1 MLVKFFKFFLIL
13 LFYQNPL
20 YSKSTSLNDFNSSY
34 LTNYFSGIVARN
46 NKNNFEALKFFET
59 SKFLIKRH
67 DNYLERYVY
76 SLVLEGK
83 VQQAT
88 NEIKKNLTENNSNF
102 FEAHLILALD
112 SFKKKNYKKSKK
124 YLNKSYAFIYNES
137 ISLVIAETLKQYLYV
152 FEENKVPIKK
162 KNLGNFS
169 FINEVFQRCYVGDKN
184 TKNYFN
190 SLVNNEKDQ
199 DYSRYKFF
207 YLNYLIQN
215 NKNVEAKKIAN
226 KLDYLNSSL
235 LVSQGKKW
243 IEEKKLKE
251 FKKIFSCKNPND
263 ILGELFFLVA
273 NLYSSQGAYD
283 KSNFYLNISDYLNPK
298 FRYNKTLL
306 ADNYFL
312 EKNYSKTLKTLKS
325 FDKKD
330 NFYYWF
336 KLKKEAQ
343 IIFITK
349 NKDESLSFINSRFK
363 KIKEPSIKII
373 FDIANINKNSK
384 KFRIAI
390 NYYDQI
396 LLKINT
402 NSELYADI
410 LYRRGS
416 SFERLGDY
424 KNSDKD
430 LLESLIINP
439 NNAYVLNYLAYSWLE
454 RDYKIDSALQMLEEA
469 YALKSNDAYII
480 DSIGWAYYLVNDF
493 IKAEKF
499 LRRAVELMPDDPVVI
514 DHYGDILWRLDRKIQ
529 ARYFWE
535 SVLKLEE
542 TEEIIRKN
550 IKSKLIEGLKNS

>member
-13 LFYQNPL
+13 LFYQSPL
-20 YSKSTSLNDFNSSY
+20 YSKSKSLNDFNSSY

-46 NKNNFEALKFFET
+46 NKNNFEALKFFER

-88 NEIKKNLTENNSNF
+88 NEIKKNLTEKNSNF
-102 FEAHLILALD
+102 FEANLILALD
-112 SFKKKNYKKSKK
+112 SLKKKNYKKSKK
-124 YLNKSYAFIYNES
+124 YLNKSYASIYNEK

-152 FEENKVPIKK
+152 FEENKVPTKK

-169 FINEVFQRCYVGDKN
+169 FINEVFQSCYVGDKN

-215 NKNVEAKKIAN
+215 NRNVEAKKIAN

-235 LVSQGKKW
+235 LISQGKKW

-306 ADNYFL
+306 AENYFL
-312 EKNYSKTLKTLKS
+312 EKNYSKTLKILKS

-349 NKDESLSFINSRFK
+349 NEDESLSFINSRFK

-416 SFERLGDY
+416 SFERLSDY

-493 IKAEKF
+493 IKAESF
-499 LRRAVELMPDDPVVI
+499 LKRAVELMPDDPVVI

>member
-13 LFYQNPL
+13 LFYQSPL
-20 YSKSTSLNDFNSSY
+20 YSKSKSLNDFNSSY

-46 NKNNFEALKFFET
+46 NKNNFEALKFFER

-88 NEIKKNLTENNSNF
+88 NEIKKNLTEKNSNF
-102 FEAHLILALD
+102 FEANLILALD
-112 SFKKKNYKKSKK
+112 SLKKKNYKKSKK
-124 YLNKSYAFIYNES
+124 YLNKSYASIYNEK

-152 FEENKVPIKK
+152 FEENKVPTKK

-169 FINEVFQRCYVGDKN
+169 FINEVFQSCYVGDKN

-215 NKNVEAKKIAN
+215 NRNVEAKKIAN

-235 LVSQGKKW
+235 LISQGKKW

-306 ADNYFL
+306 AENYFL
-312 EKNYSKTLKTLKS
+312 EKNYSKTLKILKS

-416 SFERLGDY
+416 SFERLSDY

>member
-1 MLVKFFKFFLIL
+1 MLVKFFKFCLLL
-13 LFYQNPL
+13 LFYQSPL
-20 YSKSTSLNDFNSSY
+20 YSKNKTLSDFNSSY
-34 LTNYFSGIVARN
+34 LTNYFSGIVAHN
-46 NKNNFEALKFFET
+46 NKNNSEALKFFET

-67 DNYLERYVY
+67 DNYLERYAF

-88 NEIKKNLTENNSNF
+88 NEIKQNLTKYNSNF

-112 SFKKKNYKKSKK
+112 SLKKKNYKKSKE
-124 YLNKSYAFIYNES
+124 YLNKSYAFIYNEK
-137 ISLVIAETLKQYLYV
+137 IPLVIIETLKQYLYV
-152 FEENKVPIKK
+152 FEENKVPTTK

-169 FINEVFQRCYVGDKN
+169 FINEVFQRCYLGDKN

-190 SLVNNEKDQ
+190 SLINNEKDQ
-199 DYSRYKFF
+199 DYSRYIFF
-207 YLNYLIQN
+207 YLNYLIAN
-215 NKNVEAKKIAN
+215 NENDEAKKIASN
-226 KLDYLNSSL
+226 LDYLNSSL
-235 LVSQGKKW
+235 LISQGKKW
-243 IEEKKLKE
+243 IEEEKLKE
-251 FKKIFSCKNPND
+251 FKKIFSCRDPND

-283 KSNFYLNISDYLNPK
+283 KSIFYLNISDYLNPK
-298 FRYNKTLL
+298 FKYNKTLL
-306 ADNYFL
+306 AENHFL
-312 EKNYSKTLKTLKS
+312 NKDYSKTSKILKS

-349 NKDESLSFINSRFK
+349 NEDESLSFINSRFK

-384 KFRIAI
+384 KFKKAI
-390 NYYDQI
+390 NYYNQI

-402 NSELYADI
+402 KSELYADI

-416 SFERLGDY
+416 SFERLSDY

-430 LLESLIINP
+430 LLESLKINP
-439 NNAYVLNYLAYSWLE
+439 DNAYVLNYLAYSWLE
-454 RDYKIDSALQMLEEA
+454 RDYNIDSALQMLEKA
-469 YALKSNDAYII
+469 YVLKSNDAYII

-493 IKAEKF
+493 TKAENF
-499 LRRAVELMPDDPVVI
+499 LKRAVELMPNDPVVI
-514 DHYGDILWRLDRKIQ
+514 DHYGDILWRLDRRIQ

-535 SVLKLEE
+535 SVLKLKE
-542 TEEIIRKN
+542 TEEIIKKN

>member
-1 MLVKFFKFFLIL
+1 MLVKFFKFCLLL
-13 LFYQNPL
+13 LFYQSPL
-20 YSKSTSLNDFNSSY
+20 YSKSKTLSDFNSSY
-34 LTNYFSGIVARN
+34 LTNYFSGIVAHN
-46 NKNNFEALKFFET
+46 NKNNSEALKFFET

-67 DNYLERYVY
+67 DNYLERYAF
-76 SLVLEGK
+76 SLVQEGK

-88 NEIKKNLTENNSNF
+88 NEIKRNLTKDNSNF

-112 SFKKKNYKKSKK
+112 SLKKKNYKKSKE
-124 YLNKSYAFIYNES
+124 YLNKSYAFIYNEK
-137 ISLVIAETLKQYLYV
+137 ISLAIVETLKQYLYV
-152 FEENKVPIKK
+152 FEENKIPTTK

-169 FINEVFQRCYVGDKN
+169 FINEVFQRCYLGDKN

-190 SLVNNEKDQ
+190 SLINNEKDQ
-199 DYSRYKFF
+199 DYSRYIFF
-207 YLNYLIQN
+207 YLNYLIAN
-215 NKNVEAKKIAN
+215 NENDEAKKIASN
-226 KLDYLNSSL
+226 LDYLNSSL
-235 LVSQGKKW
+235 LISQGKKW
-243 IEEKKLKE
+243 IEEEKLKE
-251 FKKIFSCKNPND
+251 FKKIFSCKDPND

-283 KSNFYLNISDYLNPK
+283 KSIFYLNISDYLNPK
-298 FRYNKTLL
+298 FKYNKTLL
-306 ADNYFL
+306 AENHFL
-312 EKNYSKTLKTLKS
+312 NKDYSKTSKILKS

-349 NKDESLSFINSRFK
+349 NEDESLSFINSRFK

-384 KFRIAI
+384 KFKEAI
-390 NYYDQI
+390 NYYNQI

-402 NSELYADI
+402 KSELYADI

-416 SFERLGDY
+416 SFERLSDY

-430 LLESLIINP
+430 LLESLKINP
-439 NNAYVLNYLAYSWLE
+439 DNAYVLNYLAYSWLE
-454 RDYKIDSALQMLEEA
+454 RDYKIDSALQMLEKA
-469 YALKSNDAYII
+469 YVLKSNDAYII

-493 IKAEKF
+493 TKAENF
-499 LRRAVELMPDDPVVI
+499 LKRAVELMPNDPVVI
-514 DHYGDILWRLDRKIQ
+514 DHYGDILWRLDRRIQ

-535 SVLKLEE
+535 SVLKLKE
-542 TEEIIRKN
+542 TEEIIKKN

>member
-1 MLVKFFKFFLIL
+1 MLVKFFKFCLLL
-13 LFYQNPL
+13 LFYQSPL
-20 YSKSTSLNDFNSSY
+20 YSKSKTLNDFNSSY
-34 LTNYFSGIVARN
+34 LTNYFSGIVAHN
-46 NKNNFEALKFFET
+46 NKKNSEALKFFET
-59 SKFLIKRH
+59 SKFLIKQH
-67 DNYLERYVY
+67 NNYLERYAY

-112 SFKKKNYKKSKK
+112 SLKKKNYKKSRE
-124 YLNKSYAFIYNES
+124 YLNKSYAFIYNEK
-137 ISLVIAETLKQYLYV
+137 IPLVIVETLKQYLYV
-152 FEENKVPIKK
+152 FEENKAPATK

-169 FINEVFQRCYVGDKN
+169 FINEVFQRCYLGDIN

-190 SLVNNEKDQ
+190 TLVNNEKNQ
-199 DYSRYKFF
+199 DYSRYIFF
-207 YLNYLIQN
+207 YLNYLIEN
-215 NKNVEAKKIAN
+215 NENDEAKKIASN
-226 KLDYLNSSL
+226 LDYLNSSL
-235 LVSQGKKW
+235 LISQGKKW

-273 NLYSSQGAYD
+273 NLYSSQGVYE

-298 FRYNKTLL
+298 FKYNKTLL
-306 ADNYFL
+306 AENYFL
-312 EKNYSKTLKTLKS
+312 DKDYLKTSKILKS

-330 NFYYWF
+330 DFYFWF

-343 IIFITK
+343 IILITK

-363 KIKEPSIKII
+363 KIKEPSINII

-384 KFRIAI
+384 KFKIAI
-390 NYYDQI
+390 NYYNQI

-416 SFERLGDY
+416 SFERLSDY

-480 DSIGWAYYLVNDF
+480 DSVGWAYYLVNDF

-550 IKSKLIEGLKNS
+550 IKSKLTEGLKNS

>member
-1 MLVKFFKFFLIL
+1 M
-13 LFYQNPL
+13 
-20 YSKSTSLNDFNSSY
+20 
-34 LTNYFSGIVARN
+34 
-46 NKNNFEALKFFET
+46 
-59 SKFLIKRH
+59 
-67 DNYLERYVY
+67 
-76 SLVLEGK
+76 
-83 VQQAT
+83 
-88 NEIKKNLTENNSNF
+88 
-102 FEAHLILALD
+102 
-112 SFKKKNYKKSKK
+112 
-124 YLNKSYAFIYNES
+124 
-137 ISLVIAETLKQYLYV
+137 
-152 FEENKVPIKK
+152 
-162 KNLGNFS
+162 
-169 FINEVFQRCYVGDKN
+169 GDKN

-215 NKNVEAKKIAN
+215 NRNVEAKKIAN

-235 LVSQGKKW
+235 LISQGKKW

-306 ADNYFL
+306 AENYFL
-312 EKNYSKTLKTLKS
+312 EKNYSKTSKILKL
-325 FDKKD
+325 FGKKD
-330 NFYYWF
+330 DFYYWF

-416 SFERLGDY
+416 SFERLSDY

-493 IKAEKF
+493 IKAESF
-499 LRRAVELMPDDPVVI
+499 LKRAVELMPDDPVVI

>member
-13 LFYQNPL
+13 LFYQSPL
-20 YSKSTSLNDFNSSY
+20 YSKSKSLNDFNSSY
-34 LTNYFSGIVARN
+34 LTNYFSGIVAHN
-46 NKNNFEALKFFET
+46 NKNNFEALKFFER

-88 NEIKKNLTENNSNF
+88 NEIKKNLTEKNSNF
-102 FEAHLILALD
+102 FEANLILALD
-112 SFKKKNYKKSKK
+112 SLKKKNYKKSKK
-124 YLNKSYAFIYNES
+124 YLNKSYAFIYNER

-152 FEENKVPIKK
+152 FEENKVPTKK

-169 FINEVFQRCYVGDKN
+169 FINEVFQSCYVGDKN

-215 NKNVEAKKIAN
+215 NRNVEAKKIAN

-235 LVSQGKKW
+235 LISQGKKW

-306 ADNYFL
+306 AENYFL
-312 EKNYSKTLKTLKS
+312 EKNYSKTLKILKS

-416 SFERLGDY
+416 SFERLSDY

-493 IKAEKF
+493 IKAESF
-499 LRRAVELMPDDPVVI
+499 LKRAVELMPDDPVVI